1 MKIRL
6 IDTNDEQTQQ
16 ALIESP
22 PLGLAQ
28 GEPASVVDW
37 AKPIMEI
44 DTWQGH
50 QLELSRLEQLAAS
63 IPDTLEE
70 NGIQWNINGQEMEV
84 DLSVVLTLLSRDI
97 LMLGQN
103 KQLALVLE

>member
-6 IDTNDEQTQQ
+6 IDTNDEQRQQ

-44 DTWQGH
+44 DT
-50 QLELSRLEQLAAS
+50 A
-63 IPDTLEE
+63 
-70 NGIQWNINGQEMEV
+70 IN
-84 DLSVVLTLLSRDI
+84 
-97 LMLGQN
+97 
-103 KQLALVLE
+103 